1 MLNPLSIP
9 IGAVKGFFGRELT
22 TFQTQIRPDQVVQI
36 LSHDP
41 RSKNWKNLPLD
52 LRTMYEYLQR
62 KTSRDRRES
71 TAEYIEQRLAP
82 EAITIGA
89 FPAICVGMVR
99 PGTFRPIV
107 TDDESSPLAAVGTL
121 HLELSDSNRRIIL
134 DGLARVTGA
143 LEVLE
148 RSDRDRRVGD
158 WFSFPVTIYAP
169 TREAITLEQLG
180 QLFHDFNFLQT
191 PVSANQAIALDKS
204 DLYIQLTNV
213 LGRSETLKR
222 YGGMEERAAS
232 LGTKSTAIVVQR
244 VLLRFVRGAT
254 EGRRFQESN
263 LSRTETP
270 NLNPTNFRDVERKL
284 EEFISTFANRMG
296 VDRFKDRDSLHLSA
310 PGWQVLGLVF
320 HDIHFRLGAAPRQ
333 YEDLLD
339 RLSQIDWSRYNSDW
353 IGMVGEPERHPV
365 TQQVITDERGRQRVA
380 LSRAGRTTIAAMLK
394 YVREKSGLSELLGDS
409 AEDLDEEAFD
419 ASDTD
424 VARTAAE

>member
-41 RSKNWKNLPLD
+41 RSKNWKNLAAD
-52 LRTMYEYLQR
+52 LRKMYEYLQR
-62 KTSRDRRES
+62 KTTRDRRES

-89 FPAICVGMVR
+89 FPAICIGMVR
-99 PGTFRPIV
+99 PGTFKPI
-107 TDDESSPLAAVGTL
+107 TEDESSPLAAVGTL

-148 RSDRDRRVGD
+148 RSDRDLRVGD

-169 TREAITLEQLG
+169 TRDAVTLEQLG

-204 DLYIQLTNV
+204 DLYIQLTNA

-222 YGGMEERAAS
+222 NGGMEERAAS

-254 EGRRFQESN
+254 EGRKFQESN
-263 LSRTETP
+263 LSRTDTP
-270 NLNPTNFRDVERKL
+270 NLSSNNFRDIQKRL
-284 EEFISTFANRMG
+284 EEFIAAFADRMG
-296 VDRFKDRDSLHLSA
+296 AERFKDRDSLHLSA

-320 HDIHFRLGAAPRQ
+320 HDINFRLDDRVPIRHA
-333 YEDLLD
+333 EVLD
-339 RLSQIDWSRYNSDW
+339 RLAQIDWSRYNPDW
-353 IGMVGEPERHPV
+353 IGMLGEPERHPV

-380 LSRAGRTTIAAMLK
+380 ISRAGRTTIAAMLK
-394 YVREKSGLSELLGDS
+394 YVRGKSGISDFLGDAREELDDEDVE
-409 AEDLDEEAFD
+409 AEG
-419 ASDTD
+419 
-424 VARTAAE
+424 V